1 MEHAASL
8 LQVSVTRS
16 PSPRW
21 VEEIHLTLPAGS
33 TVADALRA
41 SGWLENTDLTDI
53 EIGIWGRKARPEQR
67 LRERDRVEIYRP
79 LRVDPKV
86 ARRERFRKQ
95 GVRNAGLFATRSR
108 TESNGPQ

>member
-1 MEHAASL
+1 M
-8 LQVSVTRS
+8 VRS
-16 PSPRW
+16 PAPRA
-21 VEEIHLTLPAGS
+21 VEEIHLTMPAGS

-41 SGWLENTDLTDI
+41 SGWLEDPGLVDVQV
-53 EIGIWGRKARPEQR
+53 GVWGRKARPDQL

-95 GVRNAGLFATRSR
+95 GVRNTGLFATRR
-108 TESNGPQ
+108 LPEGNGTK